1 MKSWKKILTVPF
13 LAATLLLLQAV
24 PAMAAVTAVSYTH
37 LNGEATVSATSSV
50 FGPGYSTVH
59 HRIKWLVMRRL
70 IWHTQNQENLEPYI
84 KSALAIELERDFN
97 KSHPNY

>member
-1 MKSWKKILTVPF
+1 
-13 LAATLLLLQAV
+13 
-24 PAMAAVTAVSYTH
+24 
-37 LNGEATVSATSSV
+37 
-50 FGPGYSTVH
+50 
-59 HRIKWLVMRRL
+59 MRRL